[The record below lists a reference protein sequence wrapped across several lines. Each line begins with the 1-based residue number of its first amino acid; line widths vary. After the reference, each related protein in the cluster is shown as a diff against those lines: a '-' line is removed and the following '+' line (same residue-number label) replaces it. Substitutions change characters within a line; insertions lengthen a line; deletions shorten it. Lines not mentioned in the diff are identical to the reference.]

1 MSTVVVVQTIYRPLP
16 NTTPFCG
23 IVLSTVVLS
32 VPSVLALNK
41 ADPLLLGSPSKNST
55 TPAVPPE
62 TIE

>member
-1 MSTVVVVQTIYRPLP
+1 MSTVVLVHTIYKPFS
-16 NTTPFCG
+16 NKTPFCG

-41 ADPLLLGSPSKNST
+41 ADPLLLGSPLKNST